1 VIALHLVPLLGPV
14 RIARLVS
21 TFGSARGAWHA
32 GETAL
37 AAVPGIGPRI
47 ASHIV
52 RSRPA
57 VDVDVALRRAGEAG
71 ARVATWWDSGYPERL
86 RELDDAPPVVY
97 LRGRWEGTAGP
108 AAAIVGTRRPSP
120 YGVNVARTLGEA
132 LGRAGAVVVSGLA
145 RGIDRAAHEGALRED
160 GMTVAVLGCGIDV
173 VYPPEHRS
181 LIEAMLA
188 RGGVVSEVPIGMRPR
203 PQQFPPRNRL
213 ISALAQAVVVV
224 EGGVDS
230 GSLITARHA
239 AVQGRPVYAVPG
251 SVFSAAS
258 RGPHHLLVRG
268 ARLLQDPGPLLEA
281 VGLAW
286 RPGTS
291 GPAAGLT
298 DTETR
303 VFAVLDEQPE
313 QIDRI
318 IARAALDAGCVA
330 AALATLELRGLV
342 RQCPGK
348 RFARWSVFEGS
359 NRPHRAGGVP
369 WSNHS
374 LS

>member
-1 VIALHLVPLLGPV
+1 MWAGGP
-14 RIARLVS
+14 
-21 TFGSARGAWHA
+21 
-32 GETAL
+32 
-37 AAVPGIGPRI
+37 
-47 ASHIV
+47 
-52 RSRPA
+52 
-57 VDVDVALRRAGEAG
+57 
-71 ARVATWWDSGYPERL
+71 GYPERL
-86 RELDDAPPVVY
+86 RQLGDAPPVVY
-97 LRGRWEGTAGP
+97 LPGRWDGTAGP
-108 AAAIVGTRRPSP
+108 AAAIVGTRGPSP
-120 YGVNVARTLGEA
+120 YRVNVARALGEA
-132 LGRAGAVVVSGLA
+132 VGRAGTVVVSGLA

-203 PQQFPPRNRL
+203 PQQLPPHDRL

-239 AVQGRPVYAVPG
+239 AAQGRAVYAMPG
-251 SVFSAAS
+251 SVCSAAS
-258 RGPHHLLVRG
+258 RGPHHLLAQG
-268 ARLLQDPGPLLEA
+268 ARVLQDPGPLLAA

-291 GPAAGLT
+291 RPHVGFT
-298 DTETR
+298 DSEAQ
-303 VFAVLDEQPE
+303 VFAALEEGPV

-318 IARAALDAGCVA
+318 IERAALDVGCVA
-330 AALATLELRGLV
+330 AALGTLELRGPV
-342 RQCPGK
+342 QPRPGK

-359 NRPHRAGGVP
+359 NRPHRAGGVT

-374 LS
+374 SS